1 MAAYPVSRARMIL
14 QATPGRAVA
23 VQLDQSQG
31 VTAMTAIPQPGD
43 RFPDL
48 CLPDHRGRRVS
59 LSGMT
64 AATPYDVMME
74 FADGYPL
81 ILVFYRG
88 FFCPRDG
95 AQMRKLVEFQEELAV
110 NYCKLA
116 AVSVDETKVCAAYR
130 YGLSASFPFLS
141 DAGREAVDLIG
152 IRDETEEEYPGCAR
166 PFTFV
171 LAPDLT
177 VHKVYDGWFFVGRP
191 TLEDLRQDLRV
202 LMSRRSNWSYHAY
215 NTEPIKRICI
225 PAERWTRGTPPLGA
239 SGLAVATGTVEW
251 FSVDDGY
258 GVIHADDSRRVF
270 VRFSGIPGDG
280 YRTLESGARVGFE
293 LDRAP
298 NGAEIA
304 VNVQVQASGAI
315 DGPGSLTAGIVSG
328 LNR

>member
-1 MAAYPVSRARMIL
+1 
-14 QATPGRAVA
+14 
-23 VQLDQSQG
+23 
-31 VTAMTAIPQPGD
+31 MTAIPQPGD

-48 CLPDHRGRRVS
+48 ELPDHRGRPVR

-64 AATPYDVMME
+64 AATPYDVMMK
-74 FADGYPL
+74 FDDGYPL

-116 AVSVDETKVCAAYR
+116 VCSVDEPKVCGAYR
-130 YGLSASFPFLS
+130 YGLGASFPFLS
-141 DAGREAVDLIG
+141 DQTRQAIDLVG

-166 PFTFV
+166 PMTFV

-191 TLEDLRQDLRV
+191 TLEDLRQDLRA
-202 LMSRRSNWSYHAY
+202 LMAKRSNWSYHAY
-215 NTEPIKRICI
+215 NTDAIKRICI
-225 PAERWTRGTPPLGA
+225 PAERWEGGPPPLGA
-239 SGLAVATGTVEW
+239 SGLPTAEGFVEW

-258 GVIHADDSRRVF
+258 GVLKADDGRRVF

-280 YRTLESGARVGFE
+280 YRTLESGARVAFE
-293 LDRAP
+293 IDRAP

-304 VNVQVQASGAI
+304 VNVHVTGAGTT
-315 DGPGSLTAGIVSG
+315 DGPGSLTHGLVSG